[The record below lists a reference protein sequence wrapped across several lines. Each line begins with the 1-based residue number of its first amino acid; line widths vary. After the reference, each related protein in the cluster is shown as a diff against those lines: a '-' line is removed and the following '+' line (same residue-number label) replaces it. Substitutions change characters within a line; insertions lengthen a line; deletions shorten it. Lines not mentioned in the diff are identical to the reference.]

1 MPVPPSRGASNPLG
15 SFGYSL
21 SVNSV
26 LGQGTP
32 EVGMRVS
39 RGILSLTVALA
50 VAPVGI
56 GFAHGRGSLGGGGVT
71 RSAARSRAGAPQNAA
86 KADLQSLPCS
96 LKEAHGDGS

>member
-56 GFAHGRGSLGGGGVT
+56 GFAHGGGSLGGGGAT
-71 RSAARSRAGAPQNAA
+71 RSAAGSTARPPGDPAKDACNCGLRPLTAA
-86 KADLQSLPCS
+86 T
-96 LKEAHGDGS
+96 